1 MDATKSI
8 RYLPRWEEIHWECRC
23 VLPKCTKSTVCYF
36 LSCVEN
42 SRQAHRTWKLSRLA
56 LIHIAHTPEFS
67 CSRSDAL
74 HLRGVYCEPHTRH
87 ARSSVYTV
95 QFSNRAISRLRF
107 SDVTNCPLPLP
118 DWMILLP
125 EWCGNGSFLSH
136 VSGSRDDKLRLRPS
150 LTNCG
155 LDPFPNVSLPGVSP
169 PQNES
174 VYRKILMVPSKSS
187 FPEAIQIL
195 RKSMGNLK
203 RSIVY
208 LYNVLIKTTIF
219 LVNKKSPPDKME

>member
-36 LSCVEN
+36 LSCMEN
-42 SRQAHRTWKLSRLA
+42 TRQAHRTWKLARLA
-56 LIHIAHTPEFS
+56 LIHIARTPEFS

-87 ARSSVYTV
+87 ARSSAYTV
-95 QFSNRAISRLRF
+95 QFSNRVISRLRF

-125 EWCGNGSFLSH
+125 SD
-136 VSGSRDDKLRLRPS
+136 VATAPS
-150 LTNCG
+150 WAMFQAAGMISYDSDLHLLTAG
-155 LDPFPNVSLPGVSP
+155 PWSLP
-169 PQNES
+169 
-174 VYRKILMVPSKSS
+174 
-187 FPEAIQIL
+187 
-195 RKSMGNLK
+195 
-203 RSIVY
+203 
-208 LYNVLIKTTIF
+208 
-219 LVNKKSPPDKME
+219 